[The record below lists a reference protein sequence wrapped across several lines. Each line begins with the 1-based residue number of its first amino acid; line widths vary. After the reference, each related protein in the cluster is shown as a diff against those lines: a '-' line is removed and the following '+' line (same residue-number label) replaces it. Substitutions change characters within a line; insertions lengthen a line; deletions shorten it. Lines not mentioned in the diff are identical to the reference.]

1 MSELSQKIAEFFK
14 ILSDGTRLDILD
26 FLKDGDKTSEQIQNE
41 LNKSQSTISQQ
52 LKTLTDS
59 ELITSE
65 KKGIMNYYS
74 IKYDYVF
81 KILNFVKSFVITL
94 QKEKV
99 RRFSELDI
107 RDTLF

>member
-1 MSELSQKIAEFFK
+1 MDELLQKIAEFFK
-14 ILSDGTRLDILD
+14 VLSDPTRLDILD
-26 FLKDGDKTSEQIQNE
+26 FLKDGSKTSEQIQNE

-52 LKTLTDS
+52 LKTLIDS

-74 IKYDYVF
+74 IKFDYVF
-81 KILNFVKSFVITL
+81 KILNFIKPFVINL

-99 RRFSELDI
+99 KKLAELDI
-107 RDTLF
+107 RDTLL